1 MAGLPLLYTTP
12 SDKVYLKAYFPTR
25 RLQLTNVFSQ
35 ILATRHY
42 FKELRLQQFR
52 GLQAIIRLGSFSAAA
67 RQLGLTKASVWQQV
81 RALEEEFG
89 CRLIEAVGRRA
100 QPTEDGMRLAS
111 LSSPLVE
118 GFDSIKSA
126 FEAERAS
133 IAPSL
138 SVATTPSCLAHEL
151 RHTVLKV
158 RTAFP
163 DAQLTFQDRNS
174 PAAIELLEN
183 SEADIAVAARFEEW
197 PQKPKLDFLLL
208 TEHPFAVVAPEGH
221 PLMKLRN
228 LKLVDLRNH
237 PLLLPGPSANCRP
250 RLESV
255 LRRERIW
262 NDLKVVLECNFPTG
276 LLEYVDARLGVAIT
290 PVPTSFFRD
299 ARSLPA
305 RVPGRQTMVRSL
317 SSLLGSEP
325 VYLIRRRGWVETP
338 LARFFRETLVGKGVK
353 HP

>member
-1 MAGLPLLYTTP
+1 M
-12 SDKVYLKAYFPTR
+12 
-25 RLQLTNVFSQ
+25 
-35 ILATRHY
+35 ATRHY

-89 CRLIEAVGRRA
+89 CRLIEAIGRRA
-100 QPTEDGMRLAS
+100 QPTPDGIRLAR

-133 IAPSL
+133 VGPAL

-183 SEADIAVAARFEEW
+183 SEADVAVAARFDEW

-221 PLMKLRN
+221 PLMKSGK
-228 LKLVDLRNH
+228 LKLADLRNH

-262 NDLKVVLECNFPTG
+262 DDLKVVLECNFPTG

-290 PVPTSFFRD
+290 PVPTSFFKD
-299 ARSLPA
+299 AGPLPA

-325 VYLIRRRGWVETP
+325 VYFIRRRGWVETP
-338 LARFFRETLVGKGVK
+338 LARFFRETLFGKPAK
-353 HP
+353 LA